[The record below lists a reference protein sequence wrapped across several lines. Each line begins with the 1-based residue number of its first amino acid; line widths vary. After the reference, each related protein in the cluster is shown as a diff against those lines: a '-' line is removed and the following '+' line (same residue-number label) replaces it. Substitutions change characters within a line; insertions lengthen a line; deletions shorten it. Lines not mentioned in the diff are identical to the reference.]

1 VNSDQAERIGV
12 QEETLKE
19 IEEIQKIESM
29 EKKIPEL
36 EEELKRTEQRL
47 KTIEEYERQNCPY
60 PTTKRTTGL
69 PVAEW
74 VLWCGMFAPNGRLE
88 WYYCIPVWLH
98 YRPFKDPKM
107 RKWVAVASPFQ
118 EK

>member
-1 VNSDQAERIGV
+1 M
-12 QEETLKE
+12 KE